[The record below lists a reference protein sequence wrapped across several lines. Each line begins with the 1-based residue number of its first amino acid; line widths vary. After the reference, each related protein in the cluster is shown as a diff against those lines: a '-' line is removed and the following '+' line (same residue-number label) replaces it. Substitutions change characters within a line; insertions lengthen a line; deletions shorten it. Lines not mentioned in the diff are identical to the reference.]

1 MVVFKIAVVASENNT
16 RDYTREDPV
25 LCDPH
30 YLILR
35 IVYLVSSCIL
45 NTMLIILVLGEYI
58 LI

>member
-1 MVVFKIAVVASENNT
+1 MVVFKIAVVASENT

-35 IVYLVSSCIL
+35 MSYFVSSCIL
-45 NTMLIILVLGEYI
+45 NTMLITLVLGEYI